1 MATRNTVEDQLSSGM
16 SSGSPGTSGVMSA
29 TSPRFDALDVKV
41 FRRDAASSYGWW
53 GNLAVVLGRQPPD
66 AVHVAN
72 YRACVIELHKQH
84 PQGVGL
90 ITVVNDASTPSAA
103 GRDAMIK
110 MFKEIWPLMRA
121 SLFVPNADGFKA
133 AVLRS
138 VMGGLILATGQRD
151 RVRVERSLSL
161 GLPWFLNKVLGEDEA
176 HRQIKHLQWGIE
188 KFCEVESEREVPS
201 LR

>member
-1 MATRNTVEDQLSSGM
+1 MATGNTVEGRLSGNV

-29 TSPRFDALDVKV
+29 ASPRYEAMGVKV

-66 AVHVAN
+66 AAHVAN
-72 YRACVIELHKQH
+72 YRACVIDLHQQY

-90 ITVVNDASTPSAA
+90 ITVVNDASTPGAA

-121 SLFVPNADGFKA
+121 ALFVPNADGFKA
-133 AVLRS
+133 AVMRS

-151 RVRVERSLSL
+151 RVRVERSLSA

-176 HRQIKHLQWGIE
+176 HRQMKHLQWGIE
-188 KFCEVESEREVPS
+188 KFCEAESEREEPAP
-201 LR
+201 R